1 MIRVPM
7 VVRSVVPQSLSSGPM
22 RSLAALALLAFSAGA
37 GDPGAAP
44 PRIVAGEPV
53 CVSGDRPGA
62 PHVEPF
68 LAAHPADPDL
78 LFGAAVTLPDGGRRS
93 SRGGGIE
100 RTTVAGFRSL
110 DGGHAWARI
119 PFPQCLVDP
128 WVSFGRGRD
137 VYLACLARGGSVA
150 VFRSPDGGRTWRRP
164 VRVPGGGG
172 GAADHPILAVD
183 RSGGPRG
190 GTVYVTFA
198 QLLPAAAPDRK
209 PRFGT
214 AVASSRDGG
223 RSFSAPAFLRH
234 EGLNQQP
241 FDATVLADGALVLV
255 FMDYASFERPLAPRQ
270 AWAAR
275 SVDGGRSFSLAA
287 LPFEPPGG
295 LAPVPLAADPAA
307 AHRGRLYLAVAGLE
321 PREAGGAPAVLRSDD
336 GGASWQ
342 RLARSA
348 RSAPSMP
355 SARSAAAVAVA
366 PGPLAA
372 GRRTWT
378 PAIAVSAAGIVGLA
392 WYDTGR
398 DPRGECFD
406 VDFSAS
412 VDGGRTFLAPV
423 RVTPEMSCPLA
434 GQDRAVAARWP
445 FGGDY
450 SGLAATADGRFRV
463 FWSGSR
469 SGVSQVWTAAVE
481 VVAAR

>member
-7 VVRSVVPQSLSSGPM
+7 AVQSSVPQKPIIGAMRVLSVLALGSVLA
-22 RSLAALALLAFSAGA
+22 SLAASAGAFAAGA
-37 GDPGAAP
+37 GDPGAA

-53 CVSGDRPGA
+53 CVSVDRPA
-62 PHVEPF
+62 VPHVEPF

-78 LFGAAVTLPDGGRRS
+78 LFGAAVLLPDAGRGR
-93 SRGGGIE
+93 GGIE
-100 RTTVAGFRSL
+100 QTAVAGFRSL
-110 DGGHAWARI
+110 DGGRAWARVA
-119 PFPQCLVDP
+119 FPRCLVDP

-137 VYLACLARGGSVA
+137 VYLSCLARGGAVA
-150 VFRSPDGGRTWRRP
+150 VFRSPDGGRIWHRP
-164 VRVPGGGG
+164 VRVPTAGG

-183 RSGGPRG
+183 RSEGPRG
-190 GTVYVTFA
+190 GTVYAIFA
-198 QLLPAAAPDRK
+198 QVLPAAAPGRK

-214 AVASSRDGG
+214 AVAASRDGG
-223 RSFSAPAFLRH
+223 RSFSAPAFLRD

-241 FDATVLADGALVLV
+241 FDATVLADGTLVLLL
-255 FMDYASFERPLAPRQ
+255 MDYASFQRPLARRQ

-307 AHRGRLYLAVAGLE
+307 AHRGRLYLAVPGLA
-321 PREAGGAPAVLRSDD
+321 PREAGGGLAVLRSDD
-336 GGASWQ
+336 GGASWRQ
-342 RLARSA
+342 PA
-348 RSAPSMP
+348 
-355 SARSAAAVAVA
+355 SAAAGV

-372 GRRTWT
+372 GART
-378 PAIAVSAAGIVGLA
+378 PAIAVSAAGVVGLA
-392 WYDTGR
+392 WYDTRR

-412 VDGGRTFLAPV
+412 VDGGRTFLAAV
-423 RVTPEMSCPLA
+423 RVTPEMSCPPA
-434 GQDRAVAARWP
+434 GQDRAVASRWP

-450 SGLAATADGRFRV
+450 SGLAATADGHFRV

-469 SGVSQVWTAAVE
+469 AGGVSQVWAAGVE
-481 VVAAR
+481 VVAAQ